1 MNLQSIN
8 TTALQSICQKFDV
21 RELYA
26 FGSVVSGEMTV
37 DSDIDFLVVF
47 DRPSPNGAF
56 DQFMGLKMA
65 LETEFGRSVDL
76 VTLKPFRNEIFQ
88 QEIDHTKVLLYAA

>member
-8 TTALQSICQKFDV
+8 TTTLQSICQKFDV
-21 RELYA
+21 RKLYA

-47 DRPSPNGAF
+47 DRQSPNGAF

-65 LETEFGRSVDL
+65 LETEFGRPVDL
-76 VTLKPFRNEIFQ
+76 LTLKSFRNEIFQ
-88 QEIDHTKVLLYAA
+88 QEIDQTKVLLYAA